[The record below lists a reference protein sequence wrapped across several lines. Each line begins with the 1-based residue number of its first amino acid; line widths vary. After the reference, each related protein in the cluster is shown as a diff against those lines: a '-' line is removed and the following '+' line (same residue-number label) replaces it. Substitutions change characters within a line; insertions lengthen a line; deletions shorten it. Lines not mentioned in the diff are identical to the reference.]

1 MKKIMVLFMALV
13 FSIGLSVS
21 SVGAVETK
29 DFTWVNDY
37 GGKTISTFEKNGDY
51 WINTKEQK
59 TIKDQEESVNEY
71 YTYTVATATDTC
83 KKGEVTL
90 TNLNEYLYNC
100 VAKDTDGDLAYKSYV
115 HYFYNDVSLKYDLL
129 YYTGKTF
136 LIPDYEN
143 KAVIRYS
150 ECQYRYYILGTKL
163 VKSYEM
169 HTHWNNSKNYI
180 KNGVYTTY
188 NNYKSDKD
196 RKTILKEY
204 EYRNNSGIRTLAK
217 GYAYHTNG
225 YKKAYFFTSSFYKNN
240 NEKMTTYTKY
250 SSKYKDRKLEKK
262 ITYLNDKNKATKL
275 ITYAYNKQGV
285 LKSNKTYGSA
295 YKYVTVYKDLD
306 KQDYFKNRGS
316 YPTKSITKAKYSVTG
331 KLGKASK
338 TTRTTL
344 NNYSFSWNEFY
355 WTYK

>member
-21 SVGAVETK
+21 GVGAVETPK
-29 DFTWVNDY
+29 NIV
-37 GGKTISTFEKNGDY
+37 KTEGDTTYTYTFELNGDY
-51 WINTKEQK
+51 WINTKEQV
-59 TIKDQEESVNEY
+59 TTKDQDEYVNEY

-100 VAKDTDGDLAYKSYV
+100 VAKDPYGEYAKKSYV
-115 HYFYNDVSLKYDLL
+115 YKFYNEVTKQFDL
-129 YYTGKTF
+129 YFSEKTF
-136 LIPDYEN
+136 LFPSYEN
-143 KAVIRYS
+143 KSVIRYS
-150 ECQYRYYILGTKL
+150 ECQYRYYNLATNL

-169 HTHWNNSKNYI
+169 HTHWDNSRNYI
-180 KNGVYTTY
+180 KYGEYTTY
-188 NNYKSDKD
+188 NNYKSGEAK
-196 RKTILKEY
+196 KIILKEY
-204 EYRNNSGIRTLAK
+204 EYRNSSGKRTLAK
-217 GYAYHTNG
+217 GYAYYTNG
-225 YKKAYFFTSSFYKNN
+225 YKKAYFFSSSFYTNN